1 MAGGRHYK
9 RQPKATEEEKAARLE
24 ALDSH
29 NYRDVKQKRINMAFT
44 PSNIQF
50 MREVSEN
57 AHGKYQISQTK
68 VVNGILELYRME
80 HDASVESNKRLLE
93 YADQK
98 YHYGAKPMG
107 DRNHEGKAAEESSE
121 SSGDPDQS
129 SGQ

>member
-44 PSNIQF
+44 PSNIEF
-50 MREVSEN
+50 MQGVAEN
-57 AHGKYQISQTK
+57 AHGQYQISQTK
-68 VVNGILELYRME
+68 VVNAILEFYRRD
-80 HDASVESNKRLLE
+80 HDTSVESNRELLE

-107 DRNHEGKAAEESSE
+107 DRSHEGKAAEESSE
-121 SSGDPDQS
+121 DPVQS